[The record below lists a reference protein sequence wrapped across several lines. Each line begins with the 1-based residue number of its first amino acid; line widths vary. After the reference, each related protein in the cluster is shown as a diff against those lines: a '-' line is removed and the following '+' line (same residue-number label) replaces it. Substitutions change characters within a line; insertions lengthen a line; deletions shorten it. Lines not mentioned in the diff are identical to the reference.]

1 MPCADFRS
9 PLTHGLKLVSSPGAK
24 TQCITSSP
32 ARFSTG
38 PECLCAGAKCAYDES
53 RNVII
58 TSTVSLAD
66 FLDSTAEV
74 LNYCS

>member
-9 PLTHGLKLVSSPGAK
+9 PLTRGLKLVSSQGAK

-38 PECLCAGAKCAYDES
+38 PECLCAGAKCACDES

-58 TSTVSLAD
+58 TPTVSLDD
-66 FLDSTAEV
+66 FRDSPAEA